1 MGDGE
6 VGPCSKMMFAVCSGF
21 SPALDLKITS
31 PSALG
36 AAAAGRQQFP
46 AVSGKS
52 LPRKGSL
59 CPLEQINLL
68 FSALAGTRRSSP
80 LKHNVPPQSFRNELF
95 PRNPRTPTNFP
106 EIPLPTAGSPAGKAE
121 YPFFFSPSQQGL
133 LSVTHREVFLSFPF
147 LLSRLFLTRNPLE
160 GLPGLA
166 AAVGARWMTSG
177 ASAEVTS
184 SKITR
189 AGLRRSRSH
198 CSGINH
204 PGSCWGNRC
213 EPGMCHGELRACRDV
228 SKFRLVCLNFG
239 GVMDTGR
246 FLVLLVGSWPG

>member
-36 AAAAGRQQFP
+36 AAAAGHQQFP

-59 CPLEQINLL
+59 CPLERINLL
-68 FSALAGTRRSSP
+68 FSAPAGTRRSSS

-121 YPFFFSPSQQGL
+121 YPYFFFPLSAGSAVRDSPGG
-133 LSVTHREVFLSFPF
+133 FPFFSFPSLPF
-147 LLSRLFLTRNPLE
+147 IFNSQSPGRASR
-160 GLPGLA
+160 
-166 AAVGARWMTSG
+166 ARGRGGGTLDD
-177 ASAEVTS
+177 
-184 SKITR
+184 I
-189 AGLRRSRSH
+189 
-198 CSGINH
+198 
-204 PGSCWGNRC
+204 RC
-213 EPGMCHGELRACRDV
+213 QR
-228 SKFRLVCLNFG
+228 
-239 GVMDTGR
+239 
-246 FLVLLVGSWPG
+246 